1 MNLTVC
7 PHVDEFVEAS
17 VEEPLVVDLDGTLL
31 RSDLLIES
39 LLVLIGKQPSSLFW
53 IPLWL
58 IRGKARFKQEIFTR
72 VELQPQTLPW
82 RLSFIEYL
90 VELRSQGRRLVLA
103 TGSANPAAKQMADHL
118 KLFDLVYTSDWNVN
132 LVGEKKR
139 DLLVKQFGFKGFDYA
154 ADGAGGDLIVWAAAR
169 KAILVN
175 PSGATSRE
183 VANVASIDKVFSDPA
198 RTWGSYLSALR
209 PGHWLKNLLVFVPL
223 IALQSFDD
231 AALVE
236 RSFLAFAAFSLCASG
251 GYLLNDL
258 IDLEAD
264 RHHPQKRS
272 RAFAAGTLPLTFA
285 IIAGPLLVAGGCIL
299 GAAISWGVFAVLL
312 SYSSMSA
319 LYSLSIKKVV
329 LLDVLFL
336 AGLYS
341 LRILA
346 GSAATAIWPS
356 PWLLAFST
364 FFFFSLALVKRYSE
378 LAIMR
383 RIDLDLAKARSYELG
398 DGELL
403 AAMGIASGYLAVL
416 VFALYITTDK
426 ANVLYSH
433 HQLLWLICPLLLY
446 WISHV
451 WLTAHRGKMHHDPLV
466 FATQD
471 WTSRILLALGVCVAA
486 VAI

>member
-1 MNLTVC
+1 MNPILS
-7 PHVDEFVEAS
+7 PQVDEFLKTDVQ
-17 VEEPLVVDLDGTLL
+17 EPLVVDLDGTLL

-39 LLVLIGKQPSSLFW
+39 LLVLIGRQPSSLLK

-58 IRGKARFKQEIFTR
+58 IHGKARFKHEIFSR

-82 RLSFIEYL
+82 RIGFIEYL
-90 VELRSQGRRLVLA
+90 AELRIQGRCLVMA
-103 TGSANPAAKQMADHL
+103 TGSGNPAARQLADHL
-118 KLFDLVYTSDWNVN
+118 KLFDHVYTSDLNVN
-132 LVGEKKR
+132 LVGLNKR
-139 DLLVKQFGFKGFDYA
+139 NLLVKEFGIHGFDYA
-154 ADGAGGDLIVWAAAR
+154 ADGAGGDLVVWSAAR

-175 PSGATSRE
+175 PSAATRRA
-183 VANVASIDKVFSDPA
+183 VAKVALVDKVFFDPA
-198 RTWGSYLSALR
+198 RTWVSYLSALR
-209 PGHWLKNLLVFVPL
+209 PAHWLKNLLVLVPL
-223 IALQSFDD
+223 ITLQSFND

-236 RSFLAFAAFSLCASG
+236 RSFLAFVAFSLCASA
-251 GYLLNDL
+251 GYLFNDL

-264 RHHPQKRS
+264 RHHPQKRL
-272 RAFAAGTLPLTFA
+272 RPFAAGTLPLTFA
-285 IIAGPLLVAGGCIL
+285 LIAGPLLAVAGCIL
-299 GAAISWGVFAVLL
+299 GAAISWSVFAVLL
-312 SYSSMSA
+312 SYSLMSA
-319 LYSLSIKKVV
+319 FYSLSIKKIV

-346 GSAATAIWPS
+346 GSAATGIWPS

-364 FFFFSLALVKRYSE
+364 FFFFSLALVKRFSE

-383 RIDLDLAKARSYELG
+383 LTDSDLAKARAYELG
-398 DGELL
+398 DIELL

-426 ANVLYSH
+426 AKILYSH
-433 HQLLWLICPLLLY
+433 HHLLWLICPLLLY

-451 WLTAHRGKMHHDPLV
+451 WLTAHRGKMPHDPLV

-471 WTSRILLALGVCVAA
+471 WTSRILLVLAVCTAVVAL
-486 VAI
+486 

>member
-7 PHVDEFVEAS
+7 PHIDEFDAAFVQ
-17 VEEPLVVDLDGTLL
+17 EPLVVDLDGTLV

-39 LLVLIGKQPSSLFW
+39 LLVLIGKQPTSLFW

-72 VELQPQTLPW
+72 VELQPLTLPW
-82 RLSFIEYL
+82 RFGFIEYL
-90 VELRSQGRRLVLA
+90 AEMRSQGRRLVLA
-103 TGSANPAAKQMADHL
+103 TGSANQSAQRMADHL
-118 KLFDLVYTSDWNVN
+118 KLFDLVYTSDGNVN

-154 ADGAGGDLIVWAAAR
+154 ADGAGGDLVVWASAR

-175 PSGATSRE
+175 CSGATSRE
-183 VANVASIDKVFSDPA
+183 VAKVALIERVFSDPA
-198 RTWGSYLSALR
+198 RSWNSYLSALR
-209 PGHWLKNLLVFVPL
+209 PAHWLKNLLVFVPL
-223 IALQSFDD
+223 IAQQRFDD
-231 AALVE
+231 AAIVE
-236 RSFLAFAAFSLCASG
+236 RSFLTFVAFSLCASG

-264 RHHPQKRS
+264 RHHPQKRE
-272 RAFAAGTLPLTFA
+272 RPFAAGTLPLTFA
-285 IIAGPLLVAGGCIL
+285 LIAGPLLVAGGCIL
-299 GAAISWGVFAVLL
+299 GAVLSWGVFAVLI
-312 SYSSMSA
+312 SYSLLSA
-319 LYSLSIKKVV
+319 LYSLAIKKVV
-329 LLDVLFL
+329 LLDVLLL

-346 GSAATAIWPS
+346 GSAATSIWPS

-403 AAMGIASGYLAVL
+403 AAMGVASGYLAVL

-433 HQLLWLICPLLLY
+433 HQVLWLICPLLLY

-451 WLTAHRGKMHHDPLV
+451 WLTAHRGKMPHDPLV

-471 WTSRILLALGVCVAA
+471 GTSRILLALGVCAA
-486 VAI
+486 LVAI

>member
-1 MNLTVC
+1 MNLTLC
-7 PHVDEFVEAS
+7 PHVDEFVKAS
-17 VEEPLVVDLDGTLL
+17 VQEPLVVDLDGTLL
-31 RSDLLIES
+31 KSDLLIES
-39 LLVLIGKQPSSLFW
+39 LLVLIGTQPGSIFW

-58 IRGKARFKQEIFTR
+58 TQGKARFKQEIFNR

-90 VELRSQGRRLVLA
+90 AEMRSQGRRLVLA
-103 TGSANPAAKQMADHL
+103 TGSANPTAKQMADHL
-118 KLFDLVYTSDWNVN
+118 KLFDLVYTSDCDIN
-132 LVGEKKR
+132 LVGVKKR

-154 ADGAGGDLIVWAAAR
+154 ADGAAGDLVVWAAAR
-169 KAILVN
+169 MAILVN
-175 PSGATSRE
+175 PSGTTSRE
-183 VANVASIDKVFSDPA
+183 VAKVALIDKVFSDPA
-198 RTWGSYLSALR
+198 RTWKSYLSALR
-209 PGHWLKNLLVFVPL
+209 PAHWLKNLLVFVPL
-223 IALQSFDD
+223 IALQSFND
-231 AALVE
+231 AVLVE
-236 RSFLAFAAFSLCASG
+236 RSCLVFAAFSLCASG

-264 RHHPQKRS
+264 RHHPQKQS
-272 RAFAAGTLPLTFA
+272 RPFAAGTLPLTFA
-285 IIAGPLLVAGGCIL
+285 LIAGPLLVAGGCIL
-299 GAAISWGVFAVLL
+299 GAAISWGVFAVLF
-312 SYSSMSA
+312 SYSLMSV

-346 GSAATAIWPS
+346 GSAATSIWPS

-383 RIDLDLAKARSYELG
+383 RIDSDHAKARSYELG
-398 DGELL
+398 DAELL

-426 ANVLYSH
+426 ANTLYSH
-433 HQLLWLICPLLLY
+433 HQMLWLICPLLLY

-451 WLTAHRGKMHHDPLV
+451 WLTAHRGKMPHDPLV
-466 FATQD
+466 FAIQD
-471 WTSRILLALGVCVAA
+471 WPSRILIALGVCTAA
-486 VAI
+486 VAL